1 MSLVACP
8 LKIATFVNPKNIA
21 IISGDIYWTFLE
33 WDTYVNQVSHFLK
46 DKGIRSQ
53 DRVAICGDNS
63 VAYVS
68 LVLALHRLEAVACPI
83 SKRYTELQRKKILGY
98 LKCKDVFDQ
107 SNLNGLNDNIKNYPK
122 DYLGIPMDDTFLATI
137 MGTSGSMGDP
147 KWVVHTLRSH
157 YFSALGVNDTLDVDK
172 ESGWAL
178 TLPLHHIG
186 GLAILFRCVQA
197 RATLVIA
204 LEEQPL
210 SEVLTMEE
218 VSHVSLV
225 PTQLY
230 RLLKNE
236 KAIAALENLY
246 AVVVGGAPLPEGLLK
261 EAKKIPVHTTY
272 GLTEMASQV
281 TTSGNDIR
289 DEYLDHSGEILNYR
303 KVYIDHD
310 GEICVKGDTL
320 CLGYWIEG
328 VVKRSFDEE
337 GWFHTGDLGQWGANN
352 ELIVIGRKDKMFISG
367 GENIHP
373 EEIEKAL
380 LSLQGIEEALVVSK
394 ENKEFGKRP
403 IAYIKSDQEWSQADL
418 KEALSK
424 TLEKFKIPDEVLPW
438 ADLKILNVAVS

>member
-8 LKIATFVNPKNIA
+8 LKIAAFVNPKNIA
-21 IISGDIYWTFLE
+21 IVSGNIYWTFLE
-33 WDTYVNQVSHFLK
+33 WDSHVNQISHFLQ
-46 DKGIRSQ
+46 DKCIYSQ

-68 LVLALHRLEAVACPI
+68 LVLALHRLEAVVCPI
-83 SKRYTELQRKKILGY
+83 SKRYTESQREKILGH
-98 LKCKDVFDQ
+98 LKCKEVFDQ
-107 SNLNGLNDNIKNYPK
+107 SDLNELSDNIKNYPK
-122 DYLGIPMDDTFLATI
+122 DYLGIPIDDTFLATI
-137 MGTSGSMGDP
+137 IGTSGSMGDP
-147 KWVVHTLRSH
+147 KWVAHTLRSH
-157 YFSALGVNDTLDVDK
+157 YFSALGVNNILDLDE

-178 TLPLHHIG
+178 TLPLDHIG

-197 RATLVIA
+197 RATLVISI
-204 LEEQPL
+204 EEQPL

-230 RLLKNE
+230 RLLKNK

-246 AVVVGGAPLPEGLLK
+246 AVIVGGAPLPEGLLK

-281 TTSGNDIR
+281 TTSADNIR
-289 DEYLDHSGEILNYR
+289 DEYLDHSGEILDYR
-303 KVYIDHD
+303 EVYIDND

-320 CLGYWIEG
+320 CSGYWIDG

-337 GWFHTGDLGQWGANN
+337 GWFHTGDLGRWSAENK
-352 ELIVIGRKDKMFISG
+352 LIVIGRKDKMFISG

-373 EEIEKAL
+373 EEIENAL

-394 ENKEFGKRP
+394 EDKEFGKRP
-403 IAYIKSDQEWSQADL
+403 IAYIKSDQEWSQANL

-424 TLEKFKIPDEVLPW
+424 ILEKFKIPDEVLPW
-438 ADLKILNVAVS
+438 ADLTIPTMAVS